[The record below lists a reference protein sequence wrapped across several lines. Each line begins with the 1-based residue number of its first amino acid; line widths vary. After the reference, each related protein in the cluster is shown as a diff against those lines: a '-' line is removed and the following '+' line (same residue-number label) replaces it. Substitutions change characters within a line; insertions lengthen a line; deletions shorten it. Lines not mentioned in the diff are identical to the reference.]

1 MPDLDPDELS
11 ELLSAVPG
19 TKEVIQDYLMR
30 GHGVRVPRSSYES
43 MWERLEEQLGYK
55 PACDALCELLLATAK
70 PRTRDLLDE
79 AAQDGDV
86 ELRVNEPKIVE
97 LLFDDEGEPTDLG
110 ELVLAYRRRKTAR
123 PRRKPSTKRPTSAPR
138 GAAQPSPPTH
148 VRLQAVKDPGGSN
161 TTRRSAGSGSGWRL
175 EHVRASA
182 GTFLKAEPG
191 WSERDLEDHVVENW
205 ERIDFGMEKRLTLV
219 GRQVRLK
226 DTREKVDLLA
236 KTPDGTWVAMELKI
250 VPATG
255 ADLTQLLSYMQDLA
269 FSGVSYDQIQGVLIA
284 PGFAEKVLNAA
295 GGDPRL
301 QLMRFLSDR

>member
-1 MPDLDPDELS
+1 MPDLDPEELS
-11 ELLSAVPG
+11 ELLSAIPG
-19 TKEVIQDYLMR
+19 TKEVIQDYLVR

-43 MWERLEEQLGYK
+43 MWDRLEEQLGFK
-55 PACDALCELLLATAK
+55 RACDALCELLLATAK

-79 AAQDGDV
+79 ADKDGEV
-86 ELRVNEPKIVE
+86 ELRLNEPKIVE

-110 ELVLAYRRRKTAR
+110 ELVLAYRRRKTASA
-123 PRRKPSTKRPTSAPR
+123 RRKPSTRRATRAPR
-138 GAAQPSPPTH
+138 AAAPHGPPTH
-148 VRLQAVKDPGGSN
+148 VRLEAIEEPTGGE
-161 TTRRSAGSGSGWRL
+161 TRQSAASGTGWRL

-182 GTFLKAEPG
+182 GTFLQAEPD
-191 WSERDLEDHVVENW
+191 WSERDLEDRVVENW
-205 ERIDFGMEKRLTLV
+205 ERIDFGMEKRLILI

-236 KTPDGTWVAMELKI
+236 KTSDGTRVAIELKI

-269 FSGVSYDQIQGVLIA
+269 FSRVSYDKIQGVLIA

-295 GGDPRL
+295 GADPRL